1 MKIIEKIYSE
11 LYRKATTVMDKAYAP
26 YSKFKVGAAILDSNG
41 KFHVGCNI
49 ENAAYP
55 IGNCAEASAI
65 SAMIAS
71 DGKEIK
77 AIAVTGYGEL
87 LCTPCGGCR
96 QRIREFS
103 DLDIPI
109 IVGNEVEIKKIY
121 TLDELLPS
129 SFGPENLQ

>member
-1 MKIIEKIYSE
+1 MKFSEKIYTE
-11 LYRKATTVMDKAYAP
+11 LYRKATTVMNKAYAP
-26 YSKFKVGAAILDSNG
+26 YSKFKVGAAILDSSGN
-41 KFHVGCNI
+41 FHVGCNI

-77 AIAVTGYGEL
+77 AIAITGYGKL

-103 DLDIPI
+103 GLDTPI

-121 TLDELLPS
+121 SLDELLPS
-129 SFGPENLQ
+129 SFGPENLK